1 MIINEKLFN
10 IPQGHSRHSSSLSGV
25 VSVLE
30 IKLGDMNWEVS
41 VFRARRAG
49 QTLSQFA
56 RSFFWGLELQHE
68 VPAGSGGSLFSPG
81 EQNSKSE
88 KLLEVADRMHEIEGE
103 ELIYI
108 GGGGQVGNH

>member
-10 IPQGHSRHSSSLSGV
+10 IPQGHSRHPSSLAGV

-49 QTLSQFA
+49 QMLSQFA
-56 RSFFWGLELQHE
+56 RSFF
-68 VPAGSGGSLFSPG
+68 
-81 EQNSKSE
+81 
-88 KLLEVADRMHEIEGE
+88 
-103 ELIYI
+103 
-108 GGGGQVGNH
+108 